1 MIFNYLHTRLFYL
14 VLGLLCMTITSNLT
28 IAQTFN
34 FQFFNV
40 QEGLPQSKVN
50 AIFQDS
56 RGFLWIATAGG
67 GICKFDGKNFT
78 QYSSK
83 DGIAGDIIT
92 DITEDKDAN
101 IWFTSTWGGVTKFDG
116 RKFTIYN
123 KYENNTEINGQESIY
138 TDSKGTIYITNDKNL
153 YYYSNGIFKKIS
165 TNISNN
171 IKAPISQI
179 VEDSKGNLWISTI
192 EGLLYLN
199 GTDTL
204 LITEKD
210 GLPSNFIT
218 YVHEDIDGNYIIG
231 THRSGVVKLLRGSID
246 NKRQFV
252 FNPININPNIV
263 VTSIKTDRD
272 KNTLIATAND
282 GLYAIDVDGEII
294 HITKENGLPT
304 NNLTHLFKDKSGNL
318 WIGTNG
324 HGLVKLGNKAFTYFD
339 NVNGL
344 NNSSIFGIV
353 VDQNNIWV
361 ATGDEGVFRYDGK
374 TVTHFN
380 ASNGMGGNEVRA
392 IVKDKNN
399 AIWFATNNGLTKYEN
414 NKFSTYTTANG
425 LPTNKIRSLMFDKN
439 QNLWIGTSGGGL
451 SVLKENKFINYTEKD
466 GLTHNYIHSILEDN
480 KGNIWLGTGNGIN
493 RFSNGQFHNYI
504 GSTNICNTYI
514 GSITEDDFGN
524 IWFGTDRCVVKYDGV
539 DFKSITTNQGLSSN
553 TIYLLLNDGNKNIWV
568 GTNNGVN
575 KISLN
580 SYGQIEQIK
589 NYGLFEG
596 FKGIEC
602 NSRAVYKDEKNNIWF
617 GTIKGLIKY
626 NPKED
631 RTNVFQ
637 PTARIDNIK
646 LFLEDV
652 NWGNVTKDFEPWT
665 NLPKKLVLKHN
676 QNHVTF
682 EYSAINLTNPE
693 YVQYSFKLEPF
704 DKDWYKNT
712 KKTSVTYSNLPPGEY
727 KFLLKARNNDGIW
740 TNEPISYSFTIET
753 PFWQTWWFYLLAFIG
768 LVYLFIQLSSIKE
781 RRQRKISLELERK
794 VRERTMLIEQQ
805 RDEKEI
811 LLKEIHHRV
820 KNNMQVINSL
830 LSLQSNY
837 TDDEKSLA
845 LFEEAKNRIRSMA
858 LIHEKM
864 YQTGDLANIDF
875 QDYIVSLTNDLI
887 ATYSINCDIFLDIK
901 IVDHTKFDIDTIIPL
916 GLLINEIISNTL
928 KYGFI
933 GKDKGII
940 SVYLDKNEND
950 KFVLKIGD
958 NGIGM
963 SRDRFEG
970 DSESL
975 GIELIKVF
983 TEQLDGEIKLLDN
996 KTGTTYELT
1005 FQKRKK

>member
-1 MIFNYLHTRLFYL
+1 
-14 VLGLLCMTITSNLT
+14 MTITSNLT

-56 RGFLWIATAGG
+56 RGFLWVATAGG

-165 TNISNN
+165 TNISKH
-171 IKAPISQI
+171 IKASISQLL
-179 VEDSKGNLWISTI
+179 EDSKGNLWISTI
-192 EGLLYLN
+192 EGLLYIN

-252 FNPININPNIV
+252 FNTININPNIV

-451 SVLKENKFINYTEKD
+451 SVFKENKFINYTEKD
-466 GLTHNYIHSILEDN
+466 GLTHNYIHSILEDK

-504 GSTNICNTYI
+504 GSTTICNTYI

-589 NYGLFEG
+589 NYGLYEG

-837 TDDEKSLA
+837 TTDEKSLA

-940 SVYLDKNEND
+940 SVYLSKNEND

-963 SRDRFEG
+963 SRDRFDG

>member
-1 MIFNYLHTRLFYL
+1 MKNYNLNIR
-14 VLGLLCMTITSNLT
+14 TITTSFLVSLFVTFCNL
-28 IAQTFN
+28 ANSQTYN
-34 FQFFNV
+34 FQYFSV

-50 AIFQDS
+50 SIFQDS

-67 GICKFDGKNFT
+67 GICKFDGKNFI

-92 DITEDKDAN
+92 DITEDQDKN
-101 IWFTSTWGGVTKFDG
+101 IWFTATWGGVTKFDG

-123 KYENNTEINGQESIY
+123 KGENNNEIKGQQLIY
-138 TDSKGTIYITNDKNL
+138 TNSKGIIFIVDENNL
-153 YYYSNGIFKKIS
+153 KYYNGGIFKDV
-165 TNISNN
+165 NPN
-171 IKAPISQI
+171 IKKHLNSPISDI
-179 VEDSKGNLWISTI
+179 TEDSKNNLLISTI
-192 EGLLYLN
+192 EGLIYMN
-199 GTDTL
+199 GSDTL

-210 GLPSNFIT
+210 GLPSSFIT
-218 YVHEDIDGNYIIG
+218 TVHEDIDGNYIIG
-231 THRSGVVKLLRGSID
+231 THRSGVIKLLKGSID
-246 NKRQFV
+246 NKRQFE
-252 FNPININPNIV
+252 FHPIDINPNIV
-263 VTSIKTDRD
+263 VTSIITDRD

-282 GLYAIDVDGEII
+282 GLYSIDSDNNVT

-304 NNLTHLFKDKSGNL
+304 NNLTQLFKDKSGNL

-344 NNSSIFGIV
+344 NSSAIFGIV
-353 VDQNNIWV
+353 VDQNYTWV

-392 IVKDKNN
+392 IVKDQKGI
-399 AIWFATNNGLTKYEN
+399 IWFATNNGLTKFEN
-414 NKFSTYTTANG
+414 NKFSTYTTSHG
-425 LPTNKIRSLMFDKN
+425 LPTNRIRSLMVDKK

-451 SVLKENKFINYTEKD
+451 SVLTDNKFVNYSEKD
-466 GLTHNYIHSILEDN
+466 GLTHNFIHSILEDK

-493 RFSNGQFHNYI
+493 RFNNGKFVNYLN
-504 GSTNICNTYI
+504 STNICNTYI
-514 GSITEDDFGN
+514 GSIAEDDFGYL
-524 IWFGTDRCVVKYDGV
+524 WFGTDRCVVKYDGV
-539 DFKSITTNQGLSSN
+539 DFKSITTDQGLSSN
-553 TIYLLLNDGNKNIWV
+553 TVYLVLNDGNKNIWV
-568 GTNNGVN
+568 GTNNGVD

-589 NYGLFEG
+589 NYGLYEG

-602 NSRAVYKDEKNNIWF
+602 NSRAVYKDAKDNIWF

-637 PTARIDNIK
+637 PTVRIENIK

-652 NWGNVTKDFEPWT
+652 NWGKVTKDFEPWT
-665 NLPKKLVLKHN
+665 NLPKDLVLKHN

-712 KKTSVTYSNLPPGEY
+712 KKTWVTYSNLPPGDY
-727 KFLLKARNNDGIW
+727 TFYIKARNNDGIW
-740 TNEPISYSFTIET
+740 TNEPLSYSFTIET
-753 PFWQTWWFYLLAFIG
+753 PFWQAWWFYLIVFIG
-768 LVYLFIQLSSIKE
+768 VSYLLIKISSIKE

-794 VRERTMLIEQQ
+794 VRERTILIEQQ

-820 KNNMQVINSL
+820 KNNLQVINSL

-837 TDDEKSLA
+837 TNDEKSLA

-864 YQTGDLANIDF
+864 YQSGDLAHIDF

-887 ATYSINCDIFLDIK
+887 ATYSLNCDIFLDIK
-901 IVDHTKFDIDTIIPL
+901 IDDHVKFDIDTIIPV
-916 GLLINEIISNTL
+916 GLLINEIVSNTL

-933 GKDKGII
+933 GRDKGII
-940 SVYLDKNEND
+940 TIHLTKQND
-950 KFVLKIGD
+950 DLFVLKAGD
-958 NGIGM
+958 NGVGITKEV
-963 SRDRFEG
+963 FEG
-970 DSESL
+970 DSATL
-975 GIELIKVF
+975 GVELIKVF
-983 TEQLDGEIKLLDN
+983 TEQLDGEIKLLDGI
-996 KTGTTYELT
+996 GTTYEIT
-1005 FQKRKK
+1005 FHKRKR

>member
-1 MIFNYLHTRLFYL
+1 
-14 VLGLLCMTITSNLT
+14 MTITSNLT

-837 TDDEKSLA
+837 TTDEKSLA

-940 SVYLDKNEND
+940 SVYLSKNEND

>member
-1 MIFNYLHTRLFYL
+1 
-14 VLGLLCMTITSNLT
+14 MTITSNLT

-165 TNISNN
+165 TNISKH

-451 SVLKENKFINYTEKD
+451 SVFKENKFINYTEKD
-466 GLTHNYIHSILEDN
+466 GLTHNYIHSILEDK

-504 GSTNICNTYI
+504 GSTTICNTYI

-589 NYGLFEG
+589 NYGLYEG

-837 TDDEKSLA
+837 TTDEKSLA

-940 SVYLDKNEND
+940 SVYLSKNEND

-963 SRDRFEG
+963 SRDRFDG

>member
-1 MIFNYLHTRLFYL
+1 LQVF
-14 VLGLLCMTITSNLT
+14 LCNNSF
-28 IAQTFN
+28 AQTYN
-34 FQFFNV
+34 FQYFSV

-50 AIFQDS
+50 SIFQDS

-67 GICKFDGKNFT
+67 GICKFDGKNFK

-92 DITEDKDAN
+92 DITEDKDNN

-123 KYENNTEINGQESIY
+123 KGENNSEIKGQELIFTS
-138 TDSKGTIYITNDKNL
+138 SKGIIYISNETEL
-153 YYYSNGIFKKIS
+153 RYYKGGIFKNVSPDIQKYITS
-165 TNISNN
+165 SVSDI
-171 IKAPISQI
+171 I
-179 VEDSKGNLWISTI
+179 EDSKGNLLISTI
-192 EGLLYLN
+192 EGLVYMN
-199 GTDTL
+199 GSDTI
-204 LITEKD
+204 LITDKD
-210 GLPSNFIT
+210 GLPSSFIT
-218 YVHEDIDGNYIIG
+218 TVHEDIDGNYIIG
-231 THRSGVVKLLRGSID
+231 THRSGVIKLLKGSID
-246 NKRQFV
+246 NKKQFE
-252 FNPININPNIV
+252 FHPIAINPNIV
-263 VTSIKTDRD
+263 VTSIITDRD

-282 GLYAIDVDGEII
+282 GLYSIDGDNNIT

-304 NNLTHLFKDKSGNL
+304 NNLTQLFKDKSGNL

-339 NVNGL
+339 NVKGL
-344 NNSSIFGIV
+344 NTSSIFGIV

-361 ATGDEGVFRYDGK
+361 ATGDEGIYRYDGK
-374 TVTHFN
+374 TLTHIN
-380 ASNGMGGNEVRA
+380 SSNGLGGNEVRA
-392 IVKDKNN
+392 IVKDKKGT
-399 AIWFATNNGLTKYEN
+399 IWFATNNGLTKYEN
-414 NKFSTYTTANG
+414 NKFSTFTIANG
-425 LPTNKIRSLMFDKN
+425 LPTNRIRSLLVDKE

-451 SVLKENKFINYTEKD
+451 SVMKDNKFTNYHTSD
-466 GLTHNYIHSILEDN
+466 GLTHEFIHSILQDK

-493 RFSNGQFHNYI
+493 RFTEGKFVNYLN
-504 GSTNICNTYI
+504 STNICNTYI
-514 GSITEDDFGN
+514 GSIAEDDFGN

-539 DFKSITTNQGLSSN
+539 DFKSITTDQGLSSN
-553 TIYLLLNDGNKNIWV
+553 TVYLVLNDENKNIWV
-568 GTNNGVN
+568 GTNNGVD

-589 NYGLFEG
+589 NYGLYEG

-602 NSRAVYKDEKNNIWF
+602 NSRAVYKDDKNNIWF

-637 PTARIDNIK
+637 PTVRIENIK

-665 NLPKKLVLKHN
+665 NLPKDLILKHSE
-676 QNHVTF
+676 NHITF

-712 KKTSVTYSNLPPGEY
+712 KKTSVTYSNLPPGDY
-727 KFLLKARNNDGIW
+727 TFYIKARNNDGVW
-740 TNEPISYSFTIET
+740 TNEPLTYSFTIET
-753 PFWQTWWFYLLAFIG
+753 PFWQAWWFYLVAFIG
-768 LVYLFIQLSSIKE
+768 VSYLLIKISSIKE
-781 RRQRKISLELERK
+781 RRQRKISMELERK
-794 VRERTMLIEQQ
+794 VRERTILIEQQ

-820 KNNMQVINSL
+820 KNNLQVINSL

-837 TDDEKSLA
+837 TNDEKSLA

-864 YQTGDLANIDF
+864 YQSGDLAHIDF

-887 ATYSINCDIFLDIK
+887 STYSLNCDIFLDIK
-901 IVDHTKFDIDTIIPL
+901 IDDHIKFDIDTIIPL
-916 GLLINEIISNTL
+916 GLLINEIVSNTL
-928 KYGFI
+928 KYGFV
-933 GKDKGII
+933 GRDKGII
-940 SVYLDKNEND
+940 TIHLTKLDEDN
-950 KFVLKIGD
+950 FTLKAGD

-963 SRDRFEG
+963 SKETFEG
-970 DSESL
+970 NSSTL
-975 GIELIKVF
+975 GVELIKVF
-983 TEQLDGEIKLLDN
+983 TEQLDGDIKLIEE
-996 KTGTTYELT
+996 KGTVYELT
-1005 FQKRKK
+1005 FSRRKR

>member
-1 MIFNYLHTRLFYL
+1 MQVFVFNNSF
-14 VLGLLCMTITSNLT
+14 
-28 IAQTFN
+28 AQTYN
-34 FQFFNV
+34 FQYFNV

-92 DITEDKDAN
+92 DITEDKDEN

-123 KYENNTEINGQESIY
+123 KDENNGEIKGQETIY
-138 TDSKGTIYITNDKNL
+138 TDSKGTIYITNDNNLL
-153 YYYSNGIFKKIS
+153 YYKNGVFKNVSNKIS
-165 TNISNN
+165 KHIKTSISHLL
-171 IKAPISQI
+171 
-179 VEDSKGNLWISTI
+179 EDSKGNLLIPTI
-192 EGLLYLN
+192 DGLLYLN

-204 LITEKD
+204 FITEKE

-231 THRSGVVKLLRGSID
+231 THRSGVIKLLKGSID
-246 NKRQFV
+246 NKKQFE
-252 FNPININPNIV
+252 FHPIAINPNIV
-263 VTSIKTDRD
+263 VTSIITDRD

-282 GLYAIDVDGEII
+282 GLFAIDVDNNIT

-344 NNSSIFGIV
+344 SSSTIFGIV
-353 VDQNNIWV
+353 VDQNTIWV
-361 ATGDEGVFRYDGK
+361 ATGDEGVYRYDGK

-380 ASNGMGGNEVRA
+380 SSNGMGGNEVRS
-392 IVKDKNN
+392 IVKDKIG

-414 NKFSTYTTANG
+414 NKFSTFTTANG
-425 LPTNKIRSLMFDKN
+425 LPTNRIRSLLFDKN

-451 SVLKENKFINYTEKD
+451 SVFKENKFINYSEKD
-466 GLTHNYIHSILEDN
+466 GLTHDFIHSIYEDK

-493 RFSNGQFHNYI
+493 RFSNGKISNYL

-514 GSITEDDFGN
+514 GSIAEDDFGN

-580 SYGQIEQIK
+580 SYGQIDQIK
-589 NYGLFEG
+589 NYGLYEG

-602 NSRAVYKDEKNNIWF
+602 NSRAVYKDDKNNIWF

-712 KKTSVTYSNLPPGEY
+712 KKTSVTYSNLPPGDY

-740 TNEPISYSFTIET
+740 TNEPIAYSFTIET

-768 LVYLFIQLSSIKE
+768 VVYIFIQLSSIKE

-837 TDDEKSLA
+837 TTDEKSLA
-845 LFEEAKNRIRSMA
+845 LFDEAKNRIRSMA

-901 IVDHTKFDIDTIIPL
+901 IIDHTKFNIDTIIPL

-928 KYGFI
+928 KYGFV
-933 GKDKGII
+933 GKEKGII
-940 SVYLDKNEND
+940 SVHLTKNENEY
-950 KFVLKIGD
+950 FVLQIGD

-963 SRDRFEG
+963 SREKFEG
-970 DSESL
+970 ESESL

-983 TEQLDGEIKLLDN
+983 TEQLDGEIKLLDS
-996 KTGTTYELT
+996 KSGTTYELV